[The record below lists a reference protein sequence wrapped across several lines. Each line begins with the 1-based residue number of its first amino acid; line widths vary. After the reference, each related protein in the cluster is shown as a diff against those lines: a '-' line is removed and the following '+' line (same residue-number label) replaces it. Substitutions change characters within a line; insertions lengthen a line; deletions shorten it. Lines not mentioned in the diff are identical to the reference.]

1 LLFLFFS
8 AQSLSCAYSYTSNQ
22 QYDYRY
28 NNEVLCHMILTKMK
42 RQLNI
47 MQNKKVEA
55 DGSGNAMAHN
65 RMLDF
70 LTLQVKAARENP
82 SNVLYVGMN

>member
-1 LLFLFFS
+1 
-8 AQSLSCAYSYTSNQ
+8 
-22 QYDYRY
+22 
-28 NNEVLCHMILTKMK
+28 MILTKMK